1 MKNFAFRYLLL
12 LACGMLLLGLTSCS
26 HKNELP
32 EDDKTPQTLIVYMV
46 GTELS
51 WAYSTNASDIEKAIR
66 KNIKGRSRVII
77 VRHSDEQTL
86 RAVEIEYVNNKAKE
100 EERTREKEFAT
111 YNLPTTMDTSTLG
124 YIFSDITSRA
134 EAQSYGLII
143 GSHGWGWVPFADYD
157 TIDNNGG
164 NKYISHRRQM
174 ELLPREYITRFLGE
188 KTTPSNTFD
197 IETLSDAL
205 SATGKKFDYILFDAC
220 FMSNIETV
228 YELRDNAKFILA
240 SLCEIM
246 GYGFPYQKIVPL
258 LLQNGGRSYD
268 LAEVAKCFN
277 EHYKHVSEK
286 KRYYSGSV
294 AVINCAALDGLAE
307 KMFQVNL
314 SLSENLNI
322 NKLQSYDGGTNHIFF
337 DLGDYVNQA
346 CTDEQSKTAFMQ
358 QLERCVVTKYTLDMF
373 WSGYIHPDLYPVN
386 REVFSGLTTSA
397 PSRLCRQSYAQTAWY
412 KATH

>member
-1 MKNFAFRYLLL
+1 MKNFVFRYFALF
-12 LACGMLLLGLTSCS
+12 ACGVLLLGLASCS

-32 EDDKTPQTLIVYMV
+32 EDEKTPQTLIVYMV
-46 GTELS
+46 GTDLS
-51 WAYSTNASDIEKAIR
+51 WAYSTNANDIKEAIG
-66 KNIKGRSRVII
+66 KNIKGRSRLFI
-77 VRHSDEQTL
+77 VRHSDKHTL
-86 RAVEIEYVNNKAKE
+86 RAVEIEYTEGKAKE
-100 EERTREKEFAT
+100 TEFAT
-111 YNLPTTMDTSTLG
+111 YNLPTTMDSSTLG

-143 GSHGWGWVPFADYD
+143 GSHGWGWVPFADYG

-164 NKYISHRRQM
+164 SKYISHRRQM

-188 KTTPSNTFD
+188 SATPSNTFD

-205 SATGKKFDYILFDAC
+205 SSTGKKFDYILFDAC
-220 FMSNIETV
+220 FMGNVETA
-228 YELRDNAKFILA
+228 YELRDNSKFILA

-246 GYGFPYQKIVPL
+246 GYGFPYQKVMPL

-268 LAEVAKCFN
+268 LGATAQCFN
-277 EHYKHVSEK
+277 EHYKAVGERGSLH
-286 KRYYSGSV
+286 SGSV

-307 KMFQVNL
+307 KMRSVNRAID
-314 SLSENLNI
+314 ENLDI

-358 QLERCVVTKYTLDMF
+358 QLESCVVTKYTLNKF
-373 WSGYIHPDLYPVN
+373 WSGYTNPNYYPVN

-397 PSRLCRQSYAQTAWY
+397 PSRLCRESYAKTAWY

>member
-1 MKNFAFRYLLL
+1 MKNFVFRYFALF
-12 LACGMLLLGLTSCS
+12 ACGVLLLGLTSCS

-32 EDDKTPQTLIVYMV
+32 EDEKTPQTLIVYMV
-46 GTELS
+46 GTDLS
-51 WAYSTNASDIEKAIR
+51 WAYSTNANDIKEAIG
-66 KNIKGRSRVII
+66 KNIKGRSRLFI
-77 VRHSDEQTL
+77 VRHSDKHTL
-86 RAVEIEYVNNKAKE
+86 RAVEIEYTDGKAKE
-100 EERTREKEFAT
+100 TEFAT
-111 YNLPTTMDTSTLG
+111 YNLPTTMDSSTLG

-134 EAQSYGLII
+134 EAQSYGIII

-157 TIDNNGG
+157 IIDNNGG

-220 FMSNIETV
+220 FMSNVETA
-228 YELRDNAKFILA
+228 YELRDNSKYILA

-246 GYGFPYQKIVPL
+246 GYGFPYQKVMPL

-268 LAEVAKCFN
+268 LGATAQCFN
-277 EHYKHVSEK
+277 EHYKAIGERGGLH
-286 KRYYSGSV
+286 SGSV

-307 KMFQVNL
+307 KMRSVNRAID
-314 SLSENLNI
+314 ENLDI
-322 NKLQSYDGGTNHIFF
+322 NKLQNYDGGTNHIFF

-358 QLERCVVTKYTLDMF
+358 QLESCVVTKYTLDKF
-373 WSGYIHPDLYPVN
+373 WSGYTNPNYYPVN

-397 PSRLCRQSYAQTAWY
+397 PSRLCRESYAKTAWY

>member
-1 MKNFAFRYLLL
+1 MKRVSLRYFGLMVCSILLL
-12 LACGMLLLGLTSCS
+12 TLSSCS
-26 HKNELP
+26 HKNEVP

-46 GTELS
+46 GTDLS
-51 WAYSTNASDIEKAIR
+51 WAYSTNANDIKDAIAT
-66 KNIKGRSRVII
+66 NIKGRSRVII
-77 VRHSDEQTL
+77 VRHSDKQTL

-111 YNLPTTMDTSTLG
+111 YNLPTTMDSSTLG

-143 GSHGWGWVPFADYD
+143 GSHGWGWVPFADYG

-164 NKYISHRRQM
+164 NKYMSHRRQM

-220 FMSNIETV
+220 FMGNVETA
-228 YELRDNAKFILA
+228 YELRDNSKFILA

-246 GYGFPYQKIVPL
+246 GYGFPYKKIMPL

-268 LAEVAKCFN
+268 LGATAQCFN
-277 EHYKHVSEK
+277 EHYKAVGERGSLH
-286 KRYYSGSV
+286 SGSV

-307 KMFQVNL
+307 KMRSVNRAID
-314 SLSENLNI
+314 ENLDI

-346 CTDEQSKTAFMQ
+346 CTDDQSKTAFMQ
-358 QLERCVVTKYTLDMF
+358 QLERCVVTKYTLDKF
-373 WSGYIHPDLYPVN
+373 WSGYTNPNYYPVN

-397 PSRLCRQSYAQTAWY
+397 PSRLCRESYAKTAWY